1 MGIDR
6 GLGAGRDKNEVAGEV
21 AFATAI
27 GGEAFRVVAAIGI
40 IGLGMALTLG
50 GLAERLSRKSPA

>member
-1 MGIDR
+1 LYDDF
-6 GLGAGRDKNEVAGEV
+6 LE
-21 AFATAI
+21 AI
-27 GGEAFRVVAAIGI
+27 VPTISGGSMRMKKIGI